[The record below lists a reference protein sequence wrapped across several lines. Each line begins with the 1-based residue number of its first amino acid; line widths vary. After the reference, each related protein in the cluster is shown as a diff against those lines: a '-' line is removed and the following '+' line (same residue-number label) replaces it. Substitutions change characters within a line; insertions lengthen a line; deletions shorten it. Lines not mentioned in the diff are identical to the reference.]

1 MDNLAAL
8 GLLALGFVLLVA
20 GAETMVRYASRL
32 GLHYGLKPMMIG
44 ATIVAFGTSAP
55 EFVVSFLA
63 AIDGRPDMALGN
75 AVGSNITNIG
85 LVLGLTAAIAPIPVM
100 RQIIK
105 AEYVSALAATA
116 LVVLVAWDGAIDRLD
131 GFVLILAFTVF
142 FVFYTHQAIVKR
154 SKKGE
159 ETVEV
164 LTGHRLGKPWISWI
178 LTILGI
184 ALLLLGADMV
194 VAGAS
199 AIALNMGMSEAA
211 VAATIVALGTSLPEV
226 AASVVAALKREHEL
240 AVGNVLGSNL
250 FNMLFVLG
258 PSAIIVPIRVQGEL
272 VYAHLAIMLGIT
284 ILLFPF
290 LVSGKTI
297 GLRSGLTFLTVYVAF
312 FLLNAGVELGWVQLP
327 LW

>member
-1 MDNLAAL
+1 
-8 GLLALGFVLLVA
+8 
-20 GAETMVRYASRL
+20 
-32 GLHYGLKPMMIG
+32 
-44 ATIVAFGTSAP
+44 
-55 EFVVSFLA
+55 
-63 AIDGRPDMALGN
+63 
-75 AVGSNITNIG
+75 
-85 LVLGLTAAIAPIPVM
+85 
-100 RQIIK
+100 
-105 AEYVSALAATA
+105 
-116 LVVLVAWDGAIDRLD
+116 
-131 GFVLILAFTVF
+131 
-142 FVFYTHQAIVKR
+142 
-154 SKKGE
+154 
-159 ETVEV
+159 
-164 LTGHRLGKPWISWI
+164 
-178 LTILGI
+178 
-184 ALLLLGADMV
+184 MV

-199 AIALNMGMSEAA
+199 AIALNIGMSEAA
-211 VAATIVALGTSLPEV
+211 VAATIVALGTSLPEA

-297 GLRSGLTFLTVYVAF
+297 GLRSGLTFLTVYLAF